1 MVRTGSDHREVQKCN
16 LQVGRHT
23 FHRYQKGGLK
33 TLDCLSYPVVAKSIE
48 RIADHAYSITD
59 KAIKLKD
66 KTPKESF

>member
-1 MVRTGSDHREVQKCN
+1 
-16 LQVGRHT
+16 
-23 FHRYQKGGLK
+23 
-33 TLDCLSYPVVAKSIE
+33 VVAKSIE